1 MAKDLNKIPDQEPEA
16 LENSKRIFSQLPLP
30 ACLIGDNGII
40 LGVNDEFGR
49 LSGYSANEREGRSFE
64 NIFFERN
71 EAVSAMEGAVKKRI
85 ELRLIAKNG
94 LSVPVNLFLSGK
106 KEGQK
111 GNIAVLYDMTE
122 AKKSRELL
130 EERVER
136 RTKDLEESRTA
147 LMNILEDVEEAKRAA
162 EEEKD
167 RTMALI
173 SNFTDGLLFFDKRN
187 RLSLINPKAQSIFCT
202 KAGEVTGK
210 HMASLGEIEKMRP
223 LKEML
228 GDDIRD
234 VSREEMALNQNLIV
248 EISTISVLKQGEQ
261 TGTLVIVHDV
271 TREKMVEK
279 LKTEFVSLSAHQLRT
294 PLSAIKWTLKMFLEG
309 DLGKITEEQKEYLGK
324 TYQSNE
330 RMIGL
335 INDLLNVTRI
345 EEGRYLYKLEAAD
358 PAVLVQDVVDSLKE
372 QIKNRNIKFTFLK
385 PKKKISEIK
394 ADEEKI
400 KLVIYNL
407 LANALA
413 YTPQGRSIS
422 IFIEEEGGEVKIGV
436 KDEGIGI
443 PKDQQGRIFTKF
455 FRGANAM
462 KVDTGGSGLGL
473 YISKNIVEAHGG
485 SIWFESEEGKG
496 TTFYF
501 KIPKGG
507 RQGA

>member
-1 MAKDLNKIPDQEPEA
+1 
-16 LENSKRIFSQLPLP
+16 
-30 ACLIGDNGII
+30 
-40 LGVNDEFGR
+40 
-49 LSGYSANEREGRSFE
+49 
-64 NIFFERN
+64 
-71 EAVSAMEGAVKKRI
+71 
-85 ELRLIAKNG
+85 
-94 LSVPVNLFLSGK
+94 
-106 KEGQK
+106 
-111 GNIAVLYDMTE
+111 
-122 AKKSRELL
+122 
-130 EERVER
+130 
-136 RTKDLEESRTA
+136 
-147 LMNILEDVEEAKRAA
+147 
-162 EEEKD
+162 
-167 RTMALI
+167 
-173 SNFTDGLLFFDKRN
+173 
-187 RLSLINPKAQSIFCT
+187 
-202 KAGEVTGK
+202 
-210 HMASLGEIEKMRP
+210 
-223 LKEML
+223 
-228 GDDIRD
+228 
-234 VSREEMALNQNLIV
+234 MALNQNLIV